1 MKLPLGPKPDPEN
14 LIQQSRFCLKEA
26 QRLIGEGKSVL
37 AAIALHDHCEYLL
50 KYRICK
56 MTGKLPDTHSIR
68 GLLHLLKD
76 NSPIMEHLVANRKN
90 FFNLV
95 KIERAYIYPKLF
107 TSHFDLEQLKPL
119 LQFTQEVFDR
129 ALGEIS
135 IN

>member
-1 MKLPLGPKPDPEN
+1 MDPNPDPES
-14 LIQQSRFCLKEA
+14 LVKQSRFCLKEA

-37 AAIALHDHCEYLL
+37 GAIALHDHCEYLL
-50 KYRICK
+50 KYKINI
-56 MTGKLPDTHSIR
+56 MTGEHPDTHSIR
-68 GLLHLLKD
+68 GLLHFLKD
-76 NSPIMEHLVANRKN
+76 NSPIMEHLVTNRKN

-107 TSHFDLEQLKPL
+107 TSHIDPKDLIPL
-119 LQFTQEVFDR
+119 LQFTKDVFDR